1 MDFAGRDQIQSKNC
15 TRYKFTMKTIRYKRL
30 VDAFAQDIRNGR
42 LRPGE
47 RLPTHRSLA
56 GMNRLA
62 LATASRVYAELE
74 LMGLVTGETGRG
86 TFVRARDY
94 PPDSSRDLQLPRQGA
109 IDFNFSSP
117 SIPRQTD
124 LLRDALRRLAGAGDL
139 EPSLHYQPYLGRT
152 HEREI
157 VARHLTKRGLNI
169 PGSQVAIVNG
179 AQHGLAVVLM
189 SLLQP
194 GQVIAVDELT
204 YAGFKSLAQT
214 LRIELAPVPLTR
226 NGLDTQQLERLCR
239 IRRIRALYVMP
250 TLHNPLGDVMSL
262 AARQRLVTI
271 ARRHDLLII
280 EDAAYAF
287 LVPNPPPPVAALA
300 AERTL
305 YVSSLSKSIGT
316 GLRFGFVAAPEKFI
330 GPIERAIRST
340 TSNVPALISSI
351 ACAWI
356 EDGTVLKLEVEKR
369 KDAAARQ
376 SIVGRVF
383 TGLPIRR
390 HPFSYF
396 AWLPLGEDG
405 RSNSV
410 AAALAKQGISVAT
423 AEPFAVTAH
432 IPRAIRLALG
442 SVAIATLE
450 KALRQVRSVVERDGL
465 DV

>member
-1 MDFAGRDQIQSKNC
+1 MDLAERGQYNQKIVLD
-15 TRYKFTMKTIRYKRL
+15 TKFTMKTIRYKRL
-30 VDAFAQDIRNGR
+30 VDTFAHDIRHGK

-56 GMNRLA
+56 GMHRLA

-74 LMGLVTGETGRG
+74 QMGLVTGETGRG
-86 TFVRARDY
+86 TFVRDRDY
-94 PPDSSRDLQLPRQGA
+94 PPDSSRDLQLPGQGA
-109 IDFNFSSP
+109 IDLNFSSP
-117 SIPRQTD
+117 SLPRQTD

-139 EPSLHYQPYLGRT
+139 EPALHYQPHLGRT

-157 VARHLTKRGLNI
+157 VARHLARHGLNM
-169 PGSQVAIVNG
+169 PGKQIAIVNG

-189 SLLQP
+189 SLLRP

-204 YAGFKSLAQT
+204 YAGFKTLAQT
-214 LRIELAPVPLTR
+214 LRIELAPVPMSR
-226 NGLDTQQLERLCR
+226 NGLDTRQLERLCR
-239 IRRIRALYVMP
+239 LRRIRALYVMP
-250 TLHNPLGDVMSL
+250 TLHNPLGDVMSS
-262 AARQRLVTI
+262 AARQRLVSI

-305 YVSSLSKSIGT
+305 YVSSLSKSVAT

-330 GPIERAIRST
+330 EPIERAIRST
-340 TSNVPALISSI
+340 ISNVPALISSI

-376 SIVGRVF
+376 AIFDRVF
-383 TGLPIRR
+383 VGLPVRR

-405 RSNSV
+405 RSDSV

-442 SVAIATLE
+442 SVTIATLE
-450 KALRQVRSVVERDGL
+450 KALRQVRTVIEQDGL
-465 DV
+465 GT